1 MTEQLK
7 EAVSRAE
14 QLPQEQQDA
23 IAQLILDQ
31 LDEQEWD
38 ILLNSQKGK
47 VSLQQLIAQ
56 AKQEII
62 TGEAEE
68 IKEDTFDS

>member
-7 EAVSRAE
+7 AAVIRAE
-14 QLPQEQQDA
+14 KLSQEQQDA

-38 ILLNSQKGK
+38 AMVKRPKSHAAIQELL
-47 VSLQQLIAQ
+47 AQ
-56 AKQEII
+56 AEQEIDS
-62 TGEAEE
+62 GQVEE
-68 IKEDTFDS
+68 IKGDTFDS